1 MRHLVALLAL
11 SCSLALVGPA
21 AVLAQG
27 ATPQASPAAG
37 PTVLPPDAP
46 AYGATYAEWAGRY
59 FQWHLSF
66 PPAVSPSTDPTG
78 ERCGYG
84 QAGPVFFLAG
94 GEPAFFEPGGTPP
107 AEDPAPARECIVP
120 AGVPLLLHLFGANCS
135 TVEPPPFFGR
145 DEAELRAC
153 ATALLDPPTVLTA
166 SVDGVAIPD
175 LERYRV
181 QTPLFRVALPA
192 DNWLGVEPAT
202 VEAVGEG
209 YFLLLA
215 PLPPGE
221 HEVRF
226 GGVLPDVG
234 VSIEAAFDL
243 TVAEPTV
250 VAPPEG
256 TPEAGTPAP

>member
-1 MRHLVALLAL
+1 VRRCWPLVSLVAVLLL
-11 SCSLALVGPA
+11 GLVVSGGLATA
-21 AVLAQG
+21 AAQE
-27 ATPQASPAAG
+27 ATPQGSPAAG

-46 AYGATYAEWAGRY
+46 AYGATYAEWAARY
-59 FQWHLSF
+59 FQWNLSF
-66 PPAVSPSTDPTG
+66 PMAVSPSTDPTG

-84 QAGPVFFLAG
+84 QAGPVFFLPG

-107 AEDPAPARECIVP
+107 AGAPARACTVP
-120 AGVPLLLHLFGANCS
+120 ASVPLLLHLFGANCS

-145 DEAELRAC
+145 DEAELRTC
-153 ATALLDPPTVLTA
+153 TTALLDTTTVLTA

-192 DNWLGVEPAT
+192 DNYLGVEPTT

-209 YFLLLA
+209 YFLVLA

-221 HEVRF
+221 HEVRV

-234 VSIEAAFDL
+234 VSLETAFNL

-250 VAPPEG
+250 VAPPD
-256 TPEAGTPAP
+256 GTPAP